1 MNHSKQR
8 RSVGSDR
15 VTIRDVADR
24 VGFCT
29 ATVSNALANKPYVTA
44 ATRALVL
51 KAAKELGYV
60 KSPIAQALRTGKTNV
75 IGLVFSNLANPFY
88 PEILAG
94 ISQVLTPAGYQTII
108 CNTELEPIRQTQHI
122 ENLIRRSV
130 DGIILLS
137 QSDCAEDVAAIQHAK
152 IPLVTLWRVSDSKE
166 VAFVG
171 IDEEA
176 GMRAA
181 LDHLWALNHRSIAL
195 IRGTKGAGKERAF
208 RAFMKKKKRKIPA
221 GNIISCVAS
230 LDGGRDAAQHLLM
243 LPEVPT
249 AVVATSD
256 IAALGAIVALTEA
269 GLTVPDDI
277 SVVGFDDTYVAS
289 LPQVSLSCVSP
300 PRLEWGL
307 QAGQAMLRQITNPR
321 GPAEQTVLQFGF
333 SVRSTTSAARQY
345 EITFPSA

>member
-1 MNHSKQR
+1 MQR
-8 RSVGSDR
+8 NR
-15 VTIRDVADR
+15 VTIRDVANS
-24 VGFCT
+24 VGVCT

-44 ATRALVL
+44 ETRALVL

-60 KSPIAQALRTGKTNV
+60 QSPIAQALRTGKTNV

-94 ISQVLTPAGYQTII
+94 ISQVLTPAGYQAII
-108 CNTELEPIRQTQHI
+108 CNTELEPILQTQHI

-137 QSDCAEDVAAIQHAK
+137 QSDCAHDVAAIQDAG
-152 IPLVTLWRVSDSKE
+152 IPLVTLWRIPGKE
-166 VAFVG
+166 VTFVG

-195 IRGTKGAGKERAF
+195 IRGTKGACKERAF
-208 RAFMKKKKRKIPA
+208 REFMKKKGCELPA
-221 GNIISCVAS
+221 GNVISCLAS
-230 LDGGRDAAQHLLM
+230 LDGGRAAAERLLT
-243 LPEVPT
+243 LPEAPT

-256 IAALGAIVALTEA
+256 IAALGAIVGLTEA
-269 GLTVPDDI
+269 GLTVPGDI

-300 PRLEWGL
+300 PRLDWGA
-307 QAGQAMLRQITNPR
+307 QAGQAILRQITDPR
-321 GPAEQTVLQFGF
+321 GPTEQIILPFGF
-333 SVRSTTSAARQY
+333 SVRSTTSPARQY
-345 EITFPSA
+345 GIAFPAA